1 MMTKTNTSLIEFEHV
16 INDKPSYI
24 SYVILILEK
33 KLHGHTDCS
42 AQQLME
48 LIHNEYPTYSAVS
61 EVLC

>member
-1 MMTKTNTSLIEFEHV
+1 MTETNKSLIEFEHV
-16 INDKPSYI
+16 INDKYSYI
-24 SYVILILEK
+24 SSVILILEK
-33 KLHGHTDCS
+33 KLHGQTVCS